1 MAIDRLQSA
10 ARWVLLLLGAL
21 IAGMGFVGYLTLQA
35 FSAGIESRD
44 QAVLSSERTMQIR
57 RVLLSAINAETGQRG
72 YLLTEDPSYLEP
84 YIEGRQAYD
93 DAMAAYYQAKDGELN
108 ALQAELLPQLT
119 SLLDQKFAEL
129 DRTVDQARQGD
140 RDGAIAALGTN
151 RGKALLD
158 EARQIAATLEDEEV
172 RILHDAM
179 SRAESTERRARYLLL
194 FLGLAALAVIP
205 GMVYLFWRA
214 LRAERAERSL
224 ALARAAKDQTDLLAH
239 ELNHRVKNLFTIVLS
254 LVRQSGRTTPE
265 HAAASEVIHD
275 RIHALSLAHAAA
287 LRSEKDNRP
296 VKLKNLVDV
305 LLEPYALGQNAHE
318 IEGADIDLAPG
329 VVTPLSLI
337 IHELATNA
345 VKYGA
350 WSTDQAGVVRTLWH
364 TEHDDEAA
372 AERIVLS
379 WEEIGGP
386 ATDAAL
392 IGKDGFGSRMI
403 NLSCRQINGQAS
415 SEWLSGGLHFR
426 LSFDNNF

>member
-21 IAGMGFVGYLTLQA
+21 IAGMLVVGYLILQA

-57 RVLLSAINAETGQRG
+57 RILLSAINAETGQRG
-72 YLLTEDPSYLEP
+72 YLLTGDPAYLEP
-84 YIEGRQAYD
+84 YNEGHQAYD
-93 DAMAAYYQAKDGELN
+93 DALAAYYQAKDGELN
-108 ALQAELLPQLT
+108 AMQAELLPQLT

-140 RDGAIAALGTN
+140 RAGAIAALGTD

-158 EARQIAATLEDEEV
+158 EARQIAAALEEEEV
-172 RILHDAM
+172 RILRDAITL
-179 SRAESTERRARYLLL
+179 AESTEQRARALLL
-194 FLGLAALAVIP
+194 FLGLAALAVVP
-205 GMVYLFWRA
+205 GMIYLFWRA
-214 LRAERAERSL
+214 MRSERAERSL
-224 ALARAAKDQTDLLAH
+224 ALTRAAKAQTDLLAH

-265 HAAASEVIHD
+265 HAAACEVIHD

-287 LRSEKDNRP
+287 LRSEKDHSP
-296 VKLKNLVDV
+296 VNLNDLIGV
-305 LLEPYALGQNAHE
+305 LLEPYAMGQNVYE
-318 IEGADIDLAPG
+318 IEGGDIALAPA

-364 TEHDDEAA
+364 TEHDDETA
-372 AERIVLS
+372 AERVILS
-379 WEEIGGP
+379 WEEMGGP
-386 ATDAAL
+386 ETDAAH

-403 NLSCRQINGQAS
+403 NLSCRQINGEPS

>member
-21 IAGMGFVGYLTLQA
+21 IAGMIVVGYLILQA

-57 RVLLSAINAETGQRG
+57 RILLSAINAETGQRG
-72 YLLTEDPSYLEP
+72 YLLTGDPAYLEP
-84 YIEGRQAYD
+84 HTAANRNYD
-93 DAMAAYYQAKDGELN
+93 AAVKAYYEAKDGELN
-108 ALQAELLPQLT
+108 ALQADLLPQLT
-119 SLLDQKFAEL
+119 SLLDKKFAEL
-129 DRTVDQARQGD
+129 NLTVDQTKRGD
-140 RDGAIAALGTN
+140 RDAAMAMVRTDIGLN
-151 RGKALLD
+151 LLA
-158 EARQIAATLEDEEV
+158 EARDVAAELEAEEV
-172 RILHDAM
+172 RILHNAIA
-179 SRAESTERRARYLLL
+179 RAESTEQRARALLL
-194 FLGLAALAVIP
+194 FLGLAALAVVP
-205 GMVYLFWRA
+205 GMIYLFWRA
-214 LRAERAERSL
+214 MRSERAERSL
-224 ALARAAKDQTDLLAH
+224 ALTRAAKAQTDLLAH

-265 HAAASEVIHD
+265 HAAACEVIHD

-287 LRSEKDNRP
+287 LRSEKDNSP
-296 VKLKNLVDV
+296 VKLNDLIVV
-305 LLEPYALGQNAHE
+305 LLEPYAMGQNVYE
-318 IEGADIDLAPG
+318 IEGADIALAPA

-364 TEHDDEAA
+364 TEHDAETAT
-372 AERIVLS
+372 ERIVLS

-386 ATDAAL
+386 ETDAAH

-403 NLSCRQINGQAS
+403 NLSCRQINGEPS

>member
-21 IAGMGFVGYLTLQA
+21 IAGMIVVGYLILQA

-57 RVLLSAINAETGQRG
+57 RVLLSAVNAETGQRG
-72 YLLTEDPSYLEP
+72 YLLTQDLDYLEP
-84 YIEGRQAYD
+84 YIEGHKSYGNAL
-93 DAMAAYYQAKDGELN
+93 AAYYQAKDGELN

-129 DRTVDQARQGD
+129 DRTVDQARNGD
-140 RDGAIAALGTN
+140 RELAIAALKTD

-158 EARQIAATLEDEEV
+158 EARKITAVLEEEEV
-172 RILHDAM
+172 RILRDAIV
-179 SRAESTERRARYLLL
+179 RAESTEKRARALLL
-194 FLGLAALAVIP
+194 FLGLAAFAVVP
-205 GMVYLFWRA
+205 GMIYLFWRA
-214 LRAERAERSL
+214 MRSERAERSL
-224 ALARAAKDQTDLLAH
+224 ALARAAKAQTDLLAH

-254 LVRQSGRTTPE
+254 LIRQSGRTTPE
-265 HAAASEVIHD
+265 HAAACEVIHD

-287 LRSEKDNRP
+287 LRSEKDKSP
-296 VKLKNLVDV
+296 VKLSNLIGV
-305 LLEPYALGQNAHE
+305 LLEPYAMGQNVHE

-350 WSTDQAGVVRTLWH
+350 WSTDQAGLVRTHWH
-364 TEHDDEAA
+364 
-372 AERIVLS
+372 AEREEDGTVERVVLS

-386 ATDAAL
+386 ETDAAL

-403 NLSCRQINGQAS
+403 NLSCRQIKGEAS

>member
-1 MAIDRLQSA
+1 MARDRLQSA
-10 ARWVLLLLGAL
+10 ARWVLLLLGTL
-21 IAGMGFVGYLTLQA
+21 IAGMGVVGYLTLQA

-57 RVLLSAINAETGQRG
+57 LILLSAINAETGQRG
-72 YLLTEDPSYLEP
+72 YLLTEDPDYLEP
-84 YIEGRQAYD
+84 YIEGHQAYGK
-93 DAMAAYYQAKDGELN
+93 AIAAYYQAKDGDLN
-108 ALQAELLPQLT
+108 AMQAELLPQLT

-140 RDGAIAALGTN
+140 RAGAIAALGTD

-158 EARQIAATLEDEEV
+158 EARQIAAALEEEEV
-172 RILHDAM
+172 RILRDAIG
-179 SRAESTERRARYLLL
+179 RAESTEKRARALLL
-194 FLGLAALAVIP
+194 FLGLAALAVVP

-214 LRAERAERSL
+214 LRSERAERSL
-224 ALARAAKDQTDLLAH
+224 ALARAARDQTDLLAH

-254 LVRQSGRTTPE
+254 LVRQSGRSTPE

-275 RIHALSLAHAAA
+275 RIHALSLAHSAA
-287 LRSEKDNRP
+287 LRSEKDNSP
-296 VKLKNLVDV
+296 VKLKELVEV
-305 LLEPYALGQNAHE
+305 LLEPYAMGQNAHE
-318 IEGADIDLAPG
+318 IEGADIDLAPR

-337 IHELATNA
+337 IHERATNA

-350 WSTDQAGVVRTLWH
+350 WSTDQAGLVRTLWRV
-364 TEHDDEAA
+364 ERDEESAV
-372 AERIVLS
+372 ERVVLS

-386 ATDAAL
+386 ETDAAL

-403 NLSCRQINGQAS
+403 NLSCRQINGEAS
-415 SEWLSGGLHFR
+415 SEWLPGGLQFR